1 MIEQHFE
8 IEKPLLSLKRDQYAQ
23 AAARTAATRHKTK
36 RTVFFKTVNY
46 TLFLSI
52 HFLLLFVKN

>member
-36 RTVFFKTVNY
+36 TIHF
-46 TLFLSI
+46 FLSV
-52 HFLLLFVKN
+52 HFCFYS